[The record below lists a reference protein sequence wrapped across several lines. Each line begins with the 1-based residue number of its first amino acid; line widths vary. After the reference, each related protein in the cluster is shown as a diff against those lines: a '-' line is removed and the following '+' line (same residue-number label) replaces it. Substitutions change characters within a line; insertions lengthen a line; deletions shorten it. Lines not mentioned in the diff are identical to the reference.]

1 MFRGFYFTS
10 AIQEGASVHRASERI
25 SRQFDLAPAPAT
37 ATPPPEPVSQNGYF
51 LQGLFRKVIFADR
64 QLVKQHSTPRRTRL
78 RYASFFGAA
87 VVLAVVLAGWAWS
100 YTANRQLATNVAA
113 DLEQAVEVQSGRV
126 DLKSRIE
133 ALLILQQRLEQLD
146 HYRKEKP
153 LSLGLGLYQATAWRK
168 AAPRVFQRHAPDH
181 AAAVRSGSR
190 PSSAKWSPPVAAT
203 PARKRR
209 QRAPA

>member
-1 MFRGFYFTS
+1 
-10 AIQEGASVHRASERI
+10 
-25 SRQFDLAPAPAT
+25 
-37 ATPPPEPVSQNGYF
+37 SQNGYF

-87 VVLAVVLAGWAWS
+87 VVLAVVLAGWDWS

-113 DLEQAVEVQSGRV
+113 DLEKAVEVQSGRV

-146 HYRKEKP
+146 HY
-153 LSLGLGLYQATAWRK
+153 
-168 AAPRVFQRHAPDH
+168 
-181 AAAVRSGSR
+181 
-190 PSSAKWSPPVAAT
+190 
-203 PARKRR
+203 
-209 QRAPA
+209 